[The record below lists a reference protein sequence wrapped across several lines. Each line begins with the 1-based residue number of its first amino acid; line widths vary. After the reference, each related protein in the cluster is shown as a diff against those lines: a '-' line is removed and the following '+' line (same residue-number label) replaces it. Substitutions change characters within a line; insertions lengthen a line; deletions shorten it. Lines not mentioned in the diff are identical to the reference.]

1 MFMFLRN
8 RLVVSIILAALAVTL
23 GCGGSSGTTH
33 PVPPPSGS
41 FSNSNLNGTYV
52 FSVSGTDDVTGVS
65 YAIVGSFAANGQGG
79 ITGGSLDVNDGG
91 TTPAPNI
98 AVGSNSV
105 YKVQVDGRGQAT
117 LNASTPIGNQIVLD
131 FVLEDSAHG
140 LITEFDN
147 NGSGSGTLDLQ
158 TAGATPAGTY
168 AFSMFGGASGGTAL
182 AVAGN
187 FAVGN
192 SNSITGLDDV
202 NNGGSTLSSAAALS
216 GTLVVGP
223 SSTPSTTL
231 ASAGFSGTFDVYA
244 VDATHLKFIEMDS
257 TATLTGDAFSQT
269 STTMPVGNLAFTLAG
284 CEPCGSTT
292 FNPFVAGG
300 FLVTDANGNVTSA
313 STEDYNSGGTL
324 SPATPNS
331 FTANYAAGGTGRFT
345 LSNFATTF
353 FGGSTYAA
361 YPSSGGLI
369 LLEIDNSGLTLG
381 AAFAQSSTTLATSQG
396 YGLNLSGTNLFGTGG
411 TFGGGSPVEIDD
423 IAEFTANSGGTLTGV
438 IDENFAPGGG
448 PNFSL
453 ALSSGTYAAPDSN
466 GRGFLSAGAGNNS
479 NSTLNGGFNLTF
491 YSVDGTAFPFIE
503 MDSGQ
508 IAAGVFVQQ
517 NPNAS
522 ASAAA
527 RSHLFV
533 TPTMFRP
540 HGLVKKQK

>member
-1 MFMFLRN
+1 
-8 RLVVSIILAALAVTL
+8 
-23 GCGGSSGTTH
+23 
-33 PVPPPSGS
+33 
-41 FSNSNLNGTYV
+41 
-52 FSVSGTDDVTGVS
+52 
-65 YAIVGSFAANGQGG
+65 
-79 ITGGSLDVNDGG
+79 
-91 TTPAPNI
+91 
-98 AVGSNSV
+98 
-105 YKVQVDGRGQAT
+105 
-117 LNASTPIGNQIVLD
+117 
-131 FVLEDSAHG
+131 
-140 LITEFDN
+140 
-147 NGSGSGTLDLQ
+147 
-158 TAGATPAGTY
+158 
-168 AFSMFGGASGGTAL
+168 L

-269 STTMPVGNLAFTLAG
+269 STTMPVGNLAFTLGG

-353 FGGSTYAA
+353 LGGSTYAV

-423 IAEFTANSGGTLTGV
+423 IAEFIANSGGTLTGV

-453 ALSSGTYAAPDSN
+453 GLNSGTYAAPDSN